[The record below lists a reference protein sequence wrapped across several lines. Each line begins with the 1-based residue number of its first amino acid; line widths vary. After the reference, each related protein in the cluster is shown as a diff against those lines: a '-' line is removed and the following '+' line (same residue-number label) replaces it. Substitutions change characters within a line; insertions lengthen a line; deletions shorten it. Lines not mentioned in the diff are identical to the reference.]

1 MTNVVE
7 LPSSKP
13 VVPIAVFRV
22 LASSPSLFIL
32 TSIMLIA
39 LWQVI
44 SVWFEVPQ
52 FILPA
57 PSDVASA
64 TYSDLVTGRIVP
76 HFVVTLT
83 EIIGGFVVAAILGV
97 ALGSLIGLVPIAE
110 KIGLPYLLAFQ
121 TVPKVAIAPLLIVW
135 FGYGIQSKI
144 ITAGLIAFFPI
155 LVNVVTGLQT
165 VDQRRIVLMQ
175 SLKATPFEI
184 YRKVLFPSMLP
195 YLFAGLETGAVFSAI
210 GAIVAEFIGAAFGL
224 GSLILQRQAAVD
236 VPGVFSAL
244 IFLSLI
250 GIVLNLMVRIVARR
264 LTFWSRPVRSA
275 GH

>member
-1 MTNVVE
+1 MTDAVE
-7 LPSSKP
+7 FSSIKSRSP
-13 VVPIAVFRV
+13 GAVARV
-22 LASSPSLFIL
+22 LGSSLGLFVL
-32 TSIMLIA
+32 TSIALVAAWQLI
-39 LWQVI
+39 V
-44 SVWFEVPQ
+44 VWFEVPQ

-57 PSDVASA
+57 PSEVVRAI
-64 TYSDLVTGRIVP
+64 YSDLVTGRIVQ
-76 HFVVTLT
+76 HFLVTLV
-83 EIIGGFVVAAILGV
+83 EIVGGFVVAAILGV

-110 KIGLPYLLAFQ
+110 RIGLPYLLAFQ

-144 ITAGLIAFFPI
+144 VTAGLIAFFPI

-175 SLKATPFEI
+175 SLKASPLEI
-184 YRKVLFPSMLP
+184 YCKVLFPGMLP

-224 GSLILQRQAAVD
+224 GCLILQRQAAVD

-250 GIVLNLMVRIVARR
+250 GIMLNLLVRLAARR
-264 LTFWSRPVRSA
+264 LTFWSRPRRTA
-275 GH
+275 DH

>member
-1 MTNVVE
+1 MADVVE
-7 LPSSKP
+7 SRSSK
-13 VVPIAVFRV
+13 IALTGTLSR
-22 LASSPSLFIL
+22 LL
-32 TSIMLIA
+32 TSSAGLFVLTGMVLIA
-39 LWQVI
+39 GWQFVT
-44 SVWFEVPQ
+44 VWFDIPQ

-57 PSDVASA
+57 PSEVARSF
-64 TYSDLVTGRIVP
+64 YSDLVTGRIIQN
-76 HFVVTLT
+76 FSVTLT
-83 EIIGGFVVAAILGV
+83 EIVGGFVVAAILGV

-110 KIGLPYLLAFQ
+110 RVGLPYLLAFQ

-184 YRKVLFPSMLP
+184 YCKVLFPGMLP

-210 GAIVAEFIGAAFGL
+210 GAVVAEFIGAASGL

-236 VPGVFSAL
+236 VLGVFSAL

-250 GIVLNLMVRIVARR
+250 WIALNLIVRVLARR
-264 LTFWSRPVRSA
+264 LTFWSRPVRA
-275 GH
+275 ADH